1 MMALPYLP
9 EKEICPMFRRLERDA
24 LTPELMDLSSYMA
37 STWIV
42 ETSEWPP
49 SSWSAYMRSIRANND
64 VEGWHLRMNRQ
75 ASGKSQLPFYLLVK
89 LLHKEALLTS
99 LQIRLVSEKK
109 LRSIQREKCKKLH
122 SRLFSLCEN
131 STTAKGTQ
139 SSF

>member
-24 LTPELMDLSSYMA
+24 STPELMDLASYMA

-49 SSWSAYMRSIRANND
+49 SSWSAYMRSIRTNND
-64 VEGWHLRMNRQ
+64 VEGWHLRLNRQ

-109 LRSIQREKCKKLH
+109 FGGSRGKSTRSCNRDCLVCGK
-122 SRLFSLCEN
+122 N